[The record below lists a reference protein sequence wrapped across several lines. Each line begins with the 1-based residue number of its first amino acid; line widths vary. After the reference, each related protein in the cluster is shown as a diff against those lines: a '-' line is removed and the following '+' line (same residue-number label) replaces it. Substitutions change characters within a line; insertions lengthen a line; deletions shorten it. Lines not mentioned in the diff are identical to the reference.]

1 MTDETMDMFANVF
14 PEWCGKTP
22 EEGRKAAA
30 EWRRLR
36 SKEYQDEVDRK
47 AKELAEQVSKVLAD
61 TLPPALNDFEKNIKK
76 N

>member
-1 MTDETMDMFANVF
+1 MTDEMMDMFANVF

-36 SKEYQDEVDRK
+36 SKEYQKECDRK
-47 AKELAEQVSKVLAD
+47 AKELAEQASKALAPVLD
-61 TLPPALNDFEKNIKK
+61 ELVKISKK